1 MSTELKSPPATTTVE
16 APIRKFMFERSFDHD
31 NGSRAQVRE
40 RRPVTL
46 SPEQFDALKKE
57 AYDAGFAVAKK
68 ASSEDQAQH
77 LNVAVDRIGNH
88 IGLLLQQT
96 EAERQEKETRVREAV
111 LAIARKVLPD
121 FNKRHGL
128 QEIEAV
134 VAGIIGEMASEP
146 RLVVRVN
153 EAQFDQLN
161 ESLKAATEKQGFAG
175 KVVLLADAQIGPDDC
190 RIEWADGGIE
200 RNLQALWKNIGHAIA
215 PDAAP
220 SPSPEPAAEEIKN
233 G

>member
-1 MSTELKSPPATTTVE
+1 LSTELKSSGGAPAPD
-16 APIRKFMFERSFDHD
+16 APIRKFMFERSFENDAGH
-31 NGSRAQVRE
+31 RAPLRE

-46 SPEQFDALKKE
+46 TPEQFDALKKE
-57 AYDAGFAVAKK
+57 AYDGGFAAAQK
-68 ASSEDQAQH
+68 ASVESQAQH
-77 LNVAVDRIGNH
+77 LNIAVDRIGNH

-96 EAERQEKETRVREAV
+96 EAERQHKEIRVREAV
-111 LAIARKVLPD
+111 LSIARKVLPD
-121 FNKRHGL
+121 YNQRHGM

-134 VAGIIGEMASEP
+134 VAGIIGEMANEP

-153 EAQFDQLN
+153 ETQFDQLN
-161 ESLKAATEKQGFAG
+161 ESLKAVTEKQGYAG
-175 KVVLLADAQIGPDDC
+175 KVVLLADAEIRLDDC

-200 RNLQALWKNIGHAIA
+200 RNLEALWKNVGRAIA

-220 SPSPEPAAEEIKN
+220 PPSTETTPEEIKN